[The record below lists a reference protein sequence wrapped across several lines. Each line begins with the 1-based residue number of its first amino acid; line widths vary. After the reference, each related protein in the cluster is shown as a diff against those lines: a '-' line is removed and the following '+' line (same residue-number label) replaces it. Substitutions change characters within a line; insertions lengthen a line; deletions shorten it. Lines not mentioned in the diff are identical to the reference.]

1 MLTQLSLWMRYMRG
15 QCCSGGFTTLSLW
28 MRYMR
33 GQCCWRGFTTQCHC
47 RWETWEVSAA
57 EVASLHCHC
66 GWDTWEDSAAEV
78 ASLHSVIVDERSVS
92 LWMRYMRGQCCWGDF
107 TTQCHCGWDTWEV
120 CAAEVASL
128 QCHCGWK
135 VSAAEVTSLHS
146 VIVDERSVLLRW
158 LHYTVS
164 LWMRYMRGQCCWG
177 GFTTQCH
184 CRWDTWKVSA
194 AEVASP
200 HCHCGWDT
208 WEVSA
213 AEVTSLHTVIADEI
227 HERSVLLRWLH
238 YTVSLWMRGQC
249 HCGWDT
255 WAVSA
260 AEVASLHS
268 VIMDEIHERSVLLR
282 WLHYTV
288 SLWMR
293 YMRGLCCWGGF
304 TTQCHCG
311 WKVSAAEVTSLH
323 SVIVDERSVLL
334 RWLHY
339 AVSL

>member
-1 MLTQLSLWMRYMRG
+1 MRGQCCWGGFTTLSLWMRG
-15 QCCSGGFTTLSLW
+15 QCCWGGFTTLSLW

-33 GQCCWRGFTTQCHC
+33 GQCCWRGFTTHCHC

-57 EVASLHCHC
+57 EAASLHCHC
-66 GWDTWEDSAAEV
+66 GWEDSAAEV

-120 CAAEVASL
+120 
-128 QCHCGWK
+128 
-135 VSAAEVTSLHS
+135 
-146 VIVDERSVLLRW
+146 
-158 LHYTVS
+158 
-164 LWMRYMRGQCCWG
+164 
-177 GFTTQCH
+177 
-184 CRWDTWKVSA
+184 
-194 AEVASP
+194 
-200 HCHCGWDT
+200 
-208 WEVSA
+208 
-213 AEVTSLHTVIADEI
+213 
-227 HERSVLLRWLH
+227 
-238 YTVSLWMRGQC
+238 
-249 HCGWDT
+249 
-255 WAVSA
+255 SA
-260 AEVASLHS
+260 AEVASLHT
-268 VIMDEIHERSVLLR
+268 VIVYEIHERSVLLR

-339 AVSL
+339 SVIVDEIHERSVLLRWLHYTVSL